1 MVTPAGDFFAIC
13 WRGSFFSRTA
23 TEWWATREKRIG
35 SDRRTRSRFEIVGT
49 LSGTLETLQRLG
61 VRNVGTGGAL
71 ITASVAPPL
80 GSRLTGRLAMNG
92 QFLEIK
98 AEVRHAGV
106 RRARRDEDSH
116 VIGIEWVDTAA
127 AIADLLN
134 GEPVKSRRESLRV
147 GPERRRTPRVMPRDG
162 AEINRPTWTTVELVD
177 ISTSGVLFFGAD
189 AMAIGQKGQLRMR
202 LGDNGFAGQIEVR
215 RVDMHTAPSKGYR
228 IGAVFSALDEAS
240 RQTLEEFIG
249 TGRH

>member
-1 MVTPAGDFFAIC
+1 
-13 WRGSFFSRTA
+13 
-23 TEWWATREKRIG
+23 
-35 SDRRTRSRFEIVGT
+35 
-49 LSGTLETLQRLG
+49 
-61 VRNVGTGGAL
+61 
-71 ITASVAPPL
+71 
-80 GSRLTGRLAMNG
+80 MNG

-106 RRARRDEDSH
+106 RRARRDEDAH

-134 GEPVKSRRESLRV
+134 GDGVKPTRENPRA

-177 ISTSGVLFFGAD
+177 ISTSGVLFFGRE
-189 AMAIGQKGQLRMR
+189 AMAVGQKGQLRMR
-202 LGDNGFAGQIEVR
+202 LGDNGFASQIEVR
-215 RVDMHTAPSKGYR
+215 RVDMHTTPSKGFR

-240 RQTLEEFIG
+240 RQTLEQFIG

>member
-1 MVTPAGDFFAIC
+1 M
-13 WRGSFFSRTA
+13 
-23 TEWWATREKRIG
+23 
-35 SDRRTRSRFEIVGT
+35 GT
-49 LSGTLETLQRLG
+49 LRHARNLQRLG

-71 ITASVAPPL
+71 ITASMAPPL
-80 GSRLTGRLAMNG
+80 GSRLTGRLSMNG

-116 VIGIEWVDTAA
+116 VIGIEWVDTVE
-127 AIADLLN
+127 AIADLLH
-134 GEPVKSRRESLRV
+134 GEAVKPRHASLRE

-162 AEINRPTWTTVELVD
+162 AEINRPTWATVELVD
-177 ISTSGVLFFGAD
+177 ISTGGVLFFGAE
-189 AMAIGQKGQLRMR
+189 AVAVGQKGQLRMR
-202 LGDNGFAGQIEVR
+202 LGADAFASQIEVR
-215 RVDMHTAPSKGYR
+215 RVDRHTTPSKGYR

-240 RQTLEEFIG
+240 RQTLEQFIG